1 MHAGNSG
8 LIILNSSPIYKD
20 MKVRGLLYRHIIRR
34 QILGLYYNVWDAVS
48 NSSKYNILAG
58 NQLIQLYVH
67 ICVYNT
73 GTQT

>member
-1 MHAGNSG
+1 MF
-8 LIILNSSPIYKD
+8 IIYTYIYSIHYCEIFPLFITKS
-20 MKVRGLLYRHIIRR
+20 VNV
-34 QILGLYYNVWDAVS
+34 LGLYYNVWDAVS
-48 NSSKYNILAG
+48 NSSKYNILPG